1 MTSQEYE
8 ALGDKFLNMANFFLF
23 TFEAAEDEVKRMRLY
38 CSFLKYL
45 RNDNDAKLMFQHC
58 DRARNIIM
66 GHMKCVD
73 VKHTPESQ
81 SILDELRLSADN
93 IVKLKIT
100 GSLDTPKSRAMS
112 CPDDE

>member
-8 ALGDKFLNMANFFLF
+8 ALGNKFLNMTDFFLF
-23 TFEAAEDEVKRMRLY
+23 TVEAEKDEVKRTRLY

-73 VKHTPESQ
+73 AKHTPESQ
-81 SILDELRLSADN
+81 SILDELRLFAND

-100 GSLDTPKSRAMS
+100 GSLETPKRRVVS